1 MLIEVLIFCHEKFG
15 ARFGPVKK
23 QDNIDSHDKADY
35 WWDIFF
41 ALEVDFLNEIVHV
54 RPLSSCLN
62 LPLHRFF
69 KLNETSNNGQDPRVK
84 RDTLF
89 LVVMNLPVHHPYARV
104 KHIQHKEPERGPKD
118 HHHKLEV
125 N

>member
-1 MLIEVLIFCHEKFG
+1 MLIEVLILRHKKFG
-15 ARFGPVKK
+15 ARFGSVKK
-23 QDNIDSHDKADY
+23 QDNIYSHDKADY

-54 RPLSSCLN
+54 RPLSSRLN

-89 LVVMNLPVHHPYARV
+89 LVEMDLPIHHPNAGV
-104 KHIQHKEPERGPKD
+104 KHVQYKEPERGPN
-118 HHHKLEV
+118 E
-125 N
+125 